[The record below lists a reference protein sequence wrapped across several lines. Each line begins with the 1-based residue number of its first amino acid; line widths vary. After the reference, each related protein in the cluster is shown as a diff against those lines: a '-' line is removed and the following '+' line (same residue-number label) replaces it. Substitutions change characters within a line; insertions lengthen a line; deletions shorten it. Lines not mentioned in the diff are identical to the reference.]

1 VFDSYELGQ
10 LVTVWVDDMD
20 PMIRKRYKGRYG
32 IIQEIVYTEQRHH
45 IKGPSFI
52 KVYFPEINKTSE
64 WVTDRIRL
72 EATEDNN
79 A

>member
-1 VFDSYELGQ
+1 MFDGYELGQ

-20 PMIRKRYKGRYG
+20 PMIRKKYKGRYG
-32 IIQEIVYTEQRHH
+32 IIKEIIYTEQRHH

-52 KVYFPEINKTSE
+52 SVYFPETNMTSE
-64 WVTDRIRL
+64 WITERIRL

>member
-1 VFDSYELGQ
+1 MFDGYELGQ

-20 PMIRKRYKGRYG
+20 PMIRKKYQGKYG
-32 IIQEIVYTEQRHH
+32 VIKEIIYTEQRHH

-64 WVTDRIRL
+64 WTTERIRL
-72 EATEDNN
+72 ETTEVKD